1 MQKNPT
7 IPAPATVAA
16 LEKVPH
22 AAKRMGIST
31 CSAYREIAAG
41 RLGPLV
47 KVGERASA
55 LPAAAV
61 DAWIQAKID
70 AAQGAAK

>member
-1 MQKNPT
+1 MQTPST
-7 IPAPATVAA
+7 PSPAKVAA

-31 CSAYREIAAG
+31 CQTYREIKAG

-55 LPAAAV
+55 LPSAAV
-61 DAWIQAKID
+61 DAWIQARID
-70 AAQGAAK
+70 EAQGVAK

>member
-1 MQKNPT
+1 MQTPT
-7 IPAPATVAA
+7 IPSPTKVAA

-31 CSAYREIAAG
+31 CQTYREIKAG

-55 LPAAAV
+55 LPTVAV

-70 AAQGAAK
+70 AVQGAAK

>member
-1 MQKNPT
+1 MQTPS
-7 IPAPATVAA
+7 IPSPAKVAA

-22 AAKRMGIST
+22 AAKRMGMST
-31 CSAYREIAAG
+31 CSVYREIKAG

-55 LPAAAV
+55 LPSVAV
-61 DAWIQAKID
+61 DAWIQSKID
-70 AAQGAAK
+70 AAQGGAK

>member
-1 MQKNPT
+1 MQTPS

-22 AAKRMGIST
+22 AARRMGIST

-47 KVGERASA
+47 KVGARASA
-55 LPAAAV
+55 LPVAAV
-61 DAWIQAKID
+61 DAWIAAKIA
-70 AAQGAAK
+70 AAQGGGK

>member
-1 MQKNPT
+1 MQTPS

-22 AAKRMGIST
+22 AARRMGIST
-31 CSAYREIAAG
+31 CQAYREIKAG

-55 LPAAAV
+55 LPQTAV